1 MEDKNIFSATGR
13 RKESVARVIMTGG
26 KGKITV
32 NGKPV
37 NDYLMRETLIEH
49 VKEPLLLTD
58 TFGKMDLECK
68 TTGGGLSGQ
77 AGAIR
82 LAISRALLVF
92 DPDFR
97 KTLRRSGFLTRDPRA
112 VERKKFGQPKARKR
126 FQYSKR

>member
-1 MEDKNIFSATGR
+1 MNIFSATGR

-37 NDYLMRETLIEH
+37 NDYLKRETLIEH
-49 VKEPLLLTD
+49 IKEPLLLTD
-58 TFGKMDLECK
+58 TFGKMDLECR
-68 TTGGGLSGQ
+68 TTGGGLTGQ

-82 LAISRALLVF
+82 LAISRALLVY

-97 KTLRRSGFLTRDPRA
+97 KSLRRSKFLTRDPRA